1 MKNVK
6 FLQLLTEGT
15 DIISVVNSGD
25 DIEGGSMEKLVDN
38 SSVKESRDQL
48 INGAFN

>member
-25 DIEGGSMEKLVDN
+25 DIEEGSMEKLVDN
-38 SSVKESRDQL
+38 SVKESRDQL